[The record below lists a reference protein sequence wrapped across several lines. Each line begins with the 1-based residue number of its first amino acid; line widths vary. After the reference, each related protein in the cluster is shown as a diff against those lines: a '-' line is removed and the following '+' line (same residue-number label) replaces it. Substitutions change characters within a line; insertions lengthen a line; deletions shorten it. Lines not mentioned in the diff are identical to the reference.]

1 MHKVVAAG
9 AYLSLCYKPC
19 GATCMIQI
27 IASIC
32 RALYLASSP
41 CLSRW
46 SPACLSACLGF
57 SACLLYLSGF
67 LYLSTCLVVCL
78 PGSLYLSTCLV
89 LSACVPVWFSLLVC
103 LPGSLYLSECV
114 QSDRAVFGS
123 SSCPEPDRAALEELG
138 AGPEGATQMN
148 MRVKM
153 SGCWAERQHTKQ
165 RSRDVDEE
173 PSTSIG

>member
-1 MHKVVAAG
+1 M
-9 AYLSLCYKPC
+9 LSIWLV
-19 GATCMIQI
+19 
-27 IASIC
+27 
-32 RALYLASSP
+32 L
-41 CLSRW
+41 
-46 SPACLSACLGF
+46 PAFPYSHRLVCQPVWDS
-57 SACLLYLSGF
+57 LLVYF
-67 LYLSTCLVVCL
+67 TCLVFSTSLPVWFSLPVCL
-78 PGSLYLSTCLV
+78 SGSLYLSTCLV
-89 LSACVPVWFSLLVC
+89 LSACLPVWFSLLVC
-103 LPGSLYLSECV
+103 LSGSLHLSDCV